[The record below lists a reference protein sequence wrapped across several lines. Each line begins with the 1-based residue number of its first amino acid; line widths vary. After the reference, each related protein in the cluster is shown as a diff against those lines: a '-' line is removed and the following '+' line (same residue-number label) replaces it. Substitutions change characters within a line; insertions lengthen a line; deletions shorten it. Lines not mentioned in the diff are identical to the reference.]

1 MCAYKLKYVTF
12 SSAFSSRYAK
22 TRTSNFR
29 KEVQQHTEG
38 TVGSIIWVLLAI
50 YLAFQQCKDF
60 ENPLRI
66 DKVIAMSLVYY
77 FLGHSVYCCVHS
89 ICVVIVSLLCIIFA
103 ILIQLFCLRQL
114 VHFSFS
120 YA

>member
-38 TVGSIIWVLLAI
+38 TVGSIIWVFLAI

-77 FLGHSVYCCVHS
+77 FFGTQC
-89 ICVVIVSLLCIIFA
+89 ILLCSFYLCCYCQSIVYNFCDIDSA
-103 ILIQLFCLRQL
+103 VLLTAACALF
-114 VHFSFS
+114 F
-120 YA
+120 

>member
-1 MCAYKLKYVTF
+1 VCVQKLKYVTF

-29 KEVQQHTEG
+29 RVVRQHNESMME
-38 TVGSIIWVLLAI
+38 SIIWVLLKI
-50 YLAFQQCKDF
+50 YLAFQQCKNL

-77 FLGHSVYCCVHS
+77 FLGHNANDAWRIAHDRKSWR
-89 ICVVIVSLLCIIFA
+89 A
-103 ILIQLFCLRQL
+103 LRPMAGQAF
-114 VHFSFS
+114 H
-120 YA
+120 